1 MAPPTKSTKVA
12 TRGAKQIV
20 EENVSTLN
28 FYRNMVFIAS
38 GVYLVTM
45 LVFFSFT
52 TLTISLTVLTAV
64 TYVASYQFMAYM
76 ARPNFGESGQI
87 LDSGIDL
94 NMEGGIAEHVKDL
107 IILTAGCQVLS
118 LTTNYFWWLWILAP
132 LRGFYMLWTKLL
144 APWFFSSPAPQ
155 PEMDEKKQ
163 RKLERKMAR
172 RQ

>member
-20 EENVSTLN
+20 EENASTLN
-28 FYRNMVFIAS
+28 FYRNMVFGAA
-38 GVYLVTM
+38 GAYLTAM
-45 LVFFSFT
+45 MAFFEFT
-52 TLTISLTVLTAV
+52 TLTRFLTLLSGI
-64 TYVASYQFMAYM
+64 TYIASYQFMAYISK
-76 ARPNFGESGQI
+76 PKYSETNQL
-87 LDSGIDL
+87 LDSGVDL

-118 LTTNYFWWLWILAP
+118 LISNYIWLFWLLAP
-132 LRGFYMLWTKLL
+132 VRAFYMLWMKILS
-144 APWFFSSPAPQ
+144 PWFFSQ
-155 PEMDEKKQ
+155 PEEQPEVNEKKQ